1 MGFLIFVLAFAILM
15 IYVYVDKTR
24 RDKLMRDGRSIMAR
38 IESVKPVSS
47 DDSGNTTI
55 VYTLKVEGRHIKGKE
70 KIDTFYAPQ
79 LQPGME
85 IKIMYI
91 DDKNYTFVFKK

>member
-15 IYVYVDKTR
+15 IYVYVDKSR

>member
-1 MGFLIFVLAFAILM
+1 MGILLAVLGLAVLI
-15 IYVYVDKTR
+15 IYAYVDRFKY
-24 RDKLMRDGRSIMAR
+24 DKLMRDGRPIMAT
-38 IESVKPVSS
+38 IESVTPVSS

-55 VYTLKVEGRHIKGKE
+55 VYTLNVEGKHIKGKE